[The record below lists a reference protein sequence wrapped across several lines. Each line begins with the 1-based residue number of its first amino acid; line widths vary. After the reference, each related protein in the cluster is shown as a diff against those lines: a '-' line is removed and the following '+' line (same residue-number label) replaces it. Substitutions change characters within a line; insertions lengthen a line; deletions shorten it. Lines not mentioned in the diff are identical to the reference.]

1 LAGTGAVAGAAPPGE
16 VVALRPDGPEA
27 ETPPVEAASAAPVDL
42 APADAAVEAAPVEAL
57 AVEAEAATGRPIAT
71 NMPLSAAGTALNRTS
86 TSFVGL
92 RG

>member
-1 LAGTGAVAGAAPPGE
+1 LAGTVVLAGAAPPGA
-16 VVALRPDGPEA
+16 VVTPRPDGPEA
-27 ETPPVEAASAAPVDL
+27 ETPPVEAAEAAPLDL
-42 APADAAVEAAPVEAL
+42 EPADAAPVEAL
-57 AVEAEAATGRPIAT
+57 TAAGATGRPIAT